1 MHQCT
6 LIKPVKETKLS
17 KLAFFCLKLSLSLPC
32 AFAGVLLSLKF
43 RMDPGN
49 NKLAIHVIT

>member
-6 LIKPVKETKLS
+6 LIKPVI
-17 KLAFFCLKLSLSLPC
+17 KLALFCLKLSLSLPC

-49 NKLAIHVIT
+49 NKLAIRVIT